1 MSIPKGSL
9 DDQQLGGGD
18 VYQKYYDRDVL
29 SIQSALDQYL
39 EYKTEYHNLQ
49 TTLLELPDELEY
61 DAMVPVG
68 PLAFFPGKLIHTNEI
83 LVSLGDNWFTEQ
95 SAKQAA
101 GIARRREEYVDE
113 KIRDCRRDLKEFGER
128 KKLVPEIFADEKEQV
143 EKAMFNED
151 GEEIVDIKEELDAE
165 QVPDFH
171 EQSEAIAS
179 KELLTKSAREALEA
193 KRARVIQSLS
203 SPSAVSKGKEPL
215 GAEEQRIMDL
225 LDQFN
230 SDDEDLDEDAS
241 DDEQNSGDDDE
252 GGDAFSDE
260 DRANAARDDDED
272 DYNDHSS
279 RQRRLSQ
286 RHRSN
291 SDDDDNDTGGDTKLN
306 VVERY
311 RSPVRSSPSPRVDN
325 GHKGILK
332 QSTPISLFKKQRAD
346 EATSSGKG
354 SPKSVSFNST
364 AVAYTQPSQDLL
376 DESNVDEDI
385 SRVTNLISMIG
396 MSGQDKAK
404 STPKIAIIDEI
415 SAVAASSKQG
425 SGVPVVGKFKPNV
438 SKAGVRS
445 RDTADSSSTAKP
457 KPSSKPKAPKAQQPM
472 KSAVIERSAVPSDT
486 NQDIVDED
494 MHAREIA
501 QAYNRMRLAK
511 LASGNLDEAADIAER
526 ILADTPGITLIESK
540 APKDDDEDGEG
551 NMDADGYERIELPEE
566 PSSFRL
572 GGVDQRPPEVIHQP
586 RLPPPTP
593 IDVQSTEP
601 EPQQPAKPKMSR
613 FKAQRLGLED

>member
-1 MSIPKGSL
+1 MSIPNDSL
-9 DDQQLGGGD
+9 SDQQLGGGD
-18 VYQKYYDRDVL
+18 VYQKYYDRDVS
-29 SIQSALDQYL
+29 SIQSAIDQYV

-83 LVSLGDNWFTEQ
+83 LVSLGDNWFTER

-101 GIARRREEYVDE
+101 DIARRREEYVDE
-113 KIRDCRRDLKEFGER
+113 KIRVCRRDLKEFSER

-171 EQSEAIAS
+171 DQTDGAEPV
-179 KELLTKSAREALEA
+179 LTKSAKEELEA

-203 SPSAVSKGKEPL
+203 SPAAESKVKQAL
-215 GAEEQRIMDL
+215 GAEEQRIMDM

-241 DDEQNSGDDDE
+241 EDEEHSGDNDE
-252 GGDAFSDE
+252 DGDAFSDE
-260 DRANAARDDDED
+260 DRANAAQDDDED
-272 DYNDHSS
+272 DYNDHSL
-279 RQRRLSQ
+279 RQRPSQ

-291 SDDDDNDTGGDTKLN
+291 SDDEDNDIDGDTKLN

-311 RSPVRSSPSPRVDN
+311 RSPVTSSPSPHMDD

-332 QSTPISLFKKQRAD
+332 KSTPVSLFKKQRAD
-346 EATSSGKG
+346 EVAGSGNG
-354 SPKSVSFNST
+354 SPKSVSFNTT

-415 SAVAASSKQG
+415 PAVAASSKQG
-425 SGVPVVGKFKPNV
+425 SAVPVVGKFKPNV

-445 RDTADSSSTAKP
+445 RDTGDS
-457 KPSSKPKAPKAQQPM
+457 
-472 KSAVIERSAVPSDT
+472 
-486 NQDIVDED
+486 
-494 MHAREIA
+494 
-501 QAYNRMRLAK
+501 
-511 LASGNLDEAADIAER
+511 
-526 ILADTPGITLIESK
+526 
-540 APKDDDEDGEG
+540 
-551 NMDADGYERIELPEE
+551 
-566 PSSFRL
+566 
-572 GGVDQRPPEVIHQP
+572 
-586 RLPPPTP
+586 
-593 IDVQSTEP
+593 
-601 EPQQPAKPKMSR
+601 
-613 FKAQRLGLED
+613 

>member
-1 MSIPKGSL
+1 MSIPNDSL
-9 DDQQLGGGD
+9 SDQKLGGGD
-18 VYQKYYDRDVL
+18 VYQKYYDRDVS
-29 SIQSALDQYL
+29 SIQSAIDQYV

-83 LVSLGDNWFTEQ
+83 LVSLGDNWFTER

-101 GIARRREEYVDE
+101 DIARRREEYVDE
-113 KIRDCRRDLKEFGER
+113 KIRVCRRDLKEFSER

-171 EQSEAIAS
+171 DQTDRAEPA
-179 KELLTKSAREALEA
+179 LTKSAKEALEA

-203 SPSAVSKGKEPL
+203 SLATESKGKQAL
-215 GAEEQRIMDL
+215 GAEEQRIMDM

-241 DDEQNSGDDDE
+241 EDEENSGDNDE

-279 RQRRLSQ
+279 RQRLSQ

-291 SDDDDNDTGGDTKLN
+291 SDDEDNDIDGDTKLN

-311 RSPVRSSPSPRVDN
+311 RSPVTSSPLPRMDD
-325 GHKGILK
+325 GLKGILK
-332 QSTPISLFKKQRAD
+332 KSTPVSLFKKQRAD
-346 EATSSGKG
+346 EVVSSGNG
-354 SPKSVSFNST
+354 SPKSVSFNTT
-364 AVAYTQPSQDLL
+364 AVVYTQPSQDLL

-385 SRVTNLISMIG
+385 SRVTNLIGMIG
-396 MSGQDKAK
+396 MLGQDKAK

-415 SAVAASSKQG
+415 PAVAASSKQG
-425 SGVPVVGKFKPNV
+425 SAVPVVGKFKPNV

-445 RDTADSSSTAKP
+445 RDTGDSSSTA
-457 KPSSKPKAPKAQQPM
+457 KPKAPKAQQPM
-472 KSAVIERSAVPSDT
+472 KSAVIERSALPSDT
-486 NQDIVDED
+486 NHDIVDED

-501 QAYNRMRLAK
+501 QVYNRMRLAK
-511 LASGNLDEAADIAER
+511 LASGNLNEAADIAER
-526 ILADTPGITLIESK
+526 ILADTPGVTLIESK
-540 APKDDDEDGEG
+540 APKNDDEGDEG
-551 NMDADGYERIELPEE
+551 AMYADGYERIELPEE
-566 PSSFRL
+566 SSSFGLRS
-572 GGVDQRPPEVIHQP
+572 VSQRPPEVVHQP
-586 RLPPPTP
+586 RLPPPAP
-593 IDVQSTEP
+593 VAVQSAEP
-601 EPQQPAKPKMSR
+601 LPQQPAKPKMSR

>member
-1 MSIPKGSL
+1 MSLLKESVG
-9 DDQQLGGGD
+9 DQQLGGGE
-18 VYQKYYDRDVL
+18 VYQKHFDRDIS

-68 PLAFFPGKLIHTNEI
+68 PLAFFPGKLMHTNEI
-83 LVSLGDNWFTEQ
+83 LVSLGDNWFTER

-101 GIARRREEYVDE
+101 GIAKRREEYVDG
-113 KIRDCRRDLKEFGER
+113 KIRDCRRDLKEFGQR

-171 EQSEAIAS
+171 GESSEEPADEEPLPKSIMD
-179 KELLTKSAREALEA
+179 ELAA
-193 KRARVIQSLS
+193 KRARVIQSLL
-203 SPSAVSKGKEPL
+203 SPEPKGKESL
-215 GAEEQRIMDL
+215 GAEEQSIMDI

-230 SDDEDLDEDAS
+230 SDEDFDEVAS
-241 DDEQNSGDDDE
+241 DDQDSGDNDE
-252 GGDAFSDE
+252 DGDAFSDE
-260 DRANAARDDDED
+260 DRANAAQDDDED

-279 RQRRLSQ
+279 RQRHHSQ
-286 RHRSN
+286 RHRRN
-291 SDDDDNDTGGDTKLN
+291 SDDDDDNDIGGDAKLN
-306 VVERY
+306 IVERY
-311 RSPVRSSPSPRVDN
+311 RSPAATSPPARVDD

-332 QSTPISLFKKQRAD
+332 QSTPTSLFKKKRAD
-346 EATSSGKG
+346 EVLGSGKG
-354 SPKSVSFNST
+354 LSKSVSFNAT

-404 STPKIAIIDEI
+404 AAPKIAIIDDI
-415 SAVAASSKQG
+415 PAVTSSSNKQVSAAPA
-425 SGVPVVGKFKPNV
+425 VGKFKPNV
-438 SKAGVRS
+438 SKSGVRS
-445 RDTADSSSTAKP
+445 RDAASSSPSAKP
-457 KPSSKPKAPKAQQPM
+457 KTPKAQHPM

-501 QAYNRMRLAK
+501 QTYNRMRLAK
-511 LASGNLDEAADIAER
+511 LASGNLDEAAKVAER
-526 ILADTPGITLIESK
+526 ILAETPGVALIESK
-540 APKDDDEDGEG
+540 APKDDDDDDGG
-551 NMDADGYERIELPEE
+551 VDADGYERIELPED
-566 PSSFRL
+566 PSSFDL
-572 GGVDQRPPEVIHQP
+572 GSMDRQRPPEVIHRP
-586 RLPPPTP
+586 RQPPPTP
-593 IDVQSTEP
+593 ATVQSSEP

>member
-1 MSIPKGSL
+1 MSIPNDSL
-9 DDQQLGGGD
+9 SDQKLGGGD
-18 VYQKYYDRDVL
+18 VYQKYYDRDVS
-29 SIQSALDQYL
+29 SIQSAIDQYV

-83 LVSLGDNWFTEQ
+83 LVSLGDNWFTER

-101 GIARRREEYVDE
+101 DIARRREEYVDE
-113 KIRDCRRDLKEFGER
+113 KIRVCRRDLKEFSER

-171 EQSEAIAS
+171 DQTDRAEPA
-179 KELLTKSAREALEA
+179 LTKSSKEALEA

-203 SPSAVSKGKEPL
+203 SLATESKGKQAL
-215 GAEEQRIMDL
+215 GAEEQRIMDM

-241 DDEQNSGDDDE
+241 EDEENSGDNDE

-279 RQRRLSQ
+279 RQRLSQ

-291 SDDDDNDTGGDTKLN
+291 SDDEDNDIDGDTKLN

-311 RSPVRSSPSPRVDN
+311 RSPVTSSPLPRMDD
-325 GHKGILK
+325 GLKGILK
-332 QSTPISLFKKQRAD
+332 KSTPVSLFKKQRAD
-346 EATSSGKG
+346 EVVSSGNG
-354 SPKSVSFNST
+354 SPKSVSFNTT
-364 AVAYTQPSQDLL
+364 AVVYTQPSQDLL

-385 SRVTNLISMIG
+385 SRVTNLIGMIG

-415 SAVAASSKQG
+415 PAVAASSKQG
-425 SGVPVVGKFKPNV
+425 SAVPVVGKFKPNV

-445 RDTADSSSTAKP
+445 RDTGDSSSTA
-457 KPSSKPKAPKAQQPM
+457 KPKAPKAQQPM
-472 KSAVIERSAVPSDT
+472 KSAVIERSALPSDT
-486 NQDIVDED
+486 NHDIVDED

-501 QAYNRMRLAK
+501 QVYNRMRLAK
-511 LASGNLDEAADIAER
+511 LASGNLNEAADIAER
-526 ILADTPGITLIESK
+526 ILADTPGVTLIESK
-540 APKDDDEDGEG
+540 APKNDDEGDEG
-551 NMDADGYERIELPEE
+551 AMYADGYERIELPEE
-566 PSSFRL
+566 SSSFGLRS
-572 GGVDQRPPEVIHQP
+572 VSQRPPEVVHQP
-586 RLPPPTP
+586 RLPPPAP
-593 IDVQSTEP
+593 VAVQSAEP
-601 EPQQPAKPKMSR
+601 LPQQPAKPKMSR

>member
-1 MSIPKGSL
+1 MSIPNDSL
-9 DDQQLGGGD
+9 SDQKLGGGD
-18 VYQKYYDRDVL
+18 VYQKYYDRDVS
-29 SIQSALDQYL
+29 SIQSAIDQYV

-83 LVSLGDNWFTEQ
+83 LVSLGDNWFTER

-101 GIARRREEYVDE
+101 DIARRREEYVDE
-113 KIRDCRRDLKEFGER
+113 KIRVCRRDLKEFSER

-171 EQSEAIAS
+171 DQTDGAEPV
-179 KELLTKSAREALEA
+179 LTKSAKEELEA

-203 SPSAVSKGKEPL
+203 SPAAESKVKQAL
-215 GAEEQRIMDL
+215 GAEEQRIMDM

-241 DDEQNSGDDDE
+241 EDEEHSGDNDE
-252 GGDAFSDE
+252 DGDAFSDE
-260 DRANAARDDDED
+260 DRANAAQDDDED
-272 DYNDHSS
+272 DYNDHSL
-279 RQRRLSQ
+279 RQRPSQ

-291 SDDDDNDTGGDTKLN
+291 SDDEDNDIDGDTKLN

-311 RSPVRSSPSPRVDN
+311 RSPVTSSPSPHMDD

-332 QSTPISLFKKQRAD
+332 KSTPVSLFKKQRAD
-346 EATSSGKG
+346 EVAGSGNG
-354 SPKSVSFNST
+354 SPKSVSFNTT

-415 SAVAASSKQG
+415 PAVAASSKQG
-425 SGVPVVGKFKPNV
+425 SAVPVVGKFKPNV

-445 RDTADSSSTAKP
+445 RDTGDSSSTA
-457 KPSSKPKAPKAQQPM
+457 KPKAPKAQQPM
-472 KSAVIERSAVPSDT
+472 KSAVIERSALPSDT

-501 QAYNRMRLAK
+501 QVYNRMRLSK
-511 LASGNLDEAADIAER
+511 LASGNLNEAADIAER
-526 ILADTPGITLIESK
+526 ILADTPGVTLIESK
-540 APKDDDEDGEG
+540 APKDDDDGDEG
-551 NMDADGYERIELPEE
+551 AMDVDGYERIELPEE
-566 PSSFRL
+566 PSSFGL
-572 GGVDQRPPEVIHQP
+572 SSVSQRPPEVVHQP
-586 RLPPPTP
+586 RLPPPAP
-593 IDVQSTEP
+593 VAVQNAEP
-601 EPQQPAKPKMSR
+601 QPQPQQPAKPKMSR